1 MLIDNQL
8 DTKAKGGETDTLD
21 IEIDKILS
29 DLADIV
35 IDDYLNRV
43 ATRCYTEIKSI
54 SKYDTE

>member
-1 MLIDNQL
+1 MLINSQTEQSIENLGVEVVD
-8 DTKAKGGETDTLD
+8 E
-21 IEIDKILS
+21 EIDKILS